1 MEKIISQLAGQL
13 HGETKEIKGVN
24 INEDSHL
31 VFFVYMSQL
40 YGANLTRNNKNVRKN
55 SVRRM

>member
-13 HGETKEIKGVN
+13 HGETEEITDVK
-24 INEDSHL
+24 IDQDSHI
-31 VFFVYMSQL
+31 VFFFYMSQW
-40 YGANLTRNNKNVRKN
+40 YGANLTKNTKNVRKN